1 MKSNTF
7 NRTLLA
13 VGVAA
18 ALGIATTANAAQT
31 PSAPGSTQINNT
43 ATAEYNVGG
52 EAQPIVTS
60 NKVTINISE
69 IAQFSLVAN
78 DSGASGKDTNE
89 NVAVIPTGFATFN
102 HRLTNDGNLT
112 DEYTMTLA
120 DITPSD
126 SGDSANYD
134 LSNSTVTYA
143 VYNATGI
150 VEAAK
155 MVSVSTFKTTKIT
168 LTAGEYAA
176 ITVNA
181 KTIGNKGG
189 DTQKLTLT
197 ATSSYLTKGF
207 TVVNKDATLTNTD
220 DSITRLPVL
229 AIVKSITDTLD
240 LNKDADTATYTI
252 TVTNDKT
259 TAYGADAT
267 GITIIDNLPAGLKLA
282 SPLITNTVSGAGVAG
297 TVART
302 KDGAGTG
309 NDDDGFTVSG
319 INLARGESI
328 TITFV
333 VQKDKLEE
341 AELAKDAA
349 GKVKDIVNHASV
361 KIPLKVSDTV
371 TIDII
376 DSTDNSTGAQNT
388 STYYPAA
395 GDSEIID
402 GTASGNGGDSTQSLT
417 ANKRNFT
424 VTPVATPG
432 YSPDQE
438 VPNITN
444 NTTKAKYET
453 IIANTGNKIE
463 GDVAG
468 ELVIKIT
475 DTGVNTNVQ
484 PDGDVTF
491 VYDSDGVPS
500 TTNVTVVVSKSSDGT
515 YDIHNIFPDGIA
527 PGGTVTVKY
536 NVTATTDATGTG
548 TTETTTVSIVPG
560 GTDAPAIVTGF
571 ASSNTTSVKG
581 LMLVKSQALDAMCD
595 GTADT
600 AFDSSTTALEATP
613 GQCVVYKI
621 TATNTFSALNITDL
635 VLADKTSNFEKNATY
650 ISGTTSTIVVSDGST
665 VSGVAIGTNTSNP
678 TVADKSVYATVNT
691 LAAGKNA
698 VLTFS
703 IKTNENGQANK

>member
-7 NRTLLA
+7 NYSLLA

-18 ALGIATTANAAQT
+18 VMGISTGVNAAQT
-31 PSAPGSTQINNT
+31 TAPEGSSQIVNT
-43 ATAEYNVGG
+43 ATAEYKVGNLD
-52 EAQPIVTS
+52 QPKVTS
-60 NKVTINISE
+60 NSVTVNISE
-69 IAQFSLVAN
+69 VAQFSLVAN
-78 DSGASGKDTNE
+78 DTGVANDDTNE
-89 NVAVIPTGFATFN
+89 NVAVIPTGFATFE

-126 SGDSANYD
+126 SGDNANYD

-143 VYNATGI
+143 IYNASGI
-150 VEAAK
+150 VGSAQT
-155 MVSVSTFKTTKIT
+155 VSVSTFNATKIT
-168 LTAGEYAA
+168 LKVGEYAN

-181 KTIGNKGG
+181 KTINNKGG

-207 TVVNKDATLTNTD
+207 TVVNADATLTNTD

-240 LNKDADTATYTI
+240 LNKADDTATYTI
-252 TVTNDKT
+252 TVTNNDK
-259 TAYGADAT
+259 TAYGAAAT
-267 GITIIDNLPAGLKLA
+267 DITIIDNLPAGLKLA
-282 SPLITNTVSGAGVAG
+282 SPLITNTVSGEGAAG
-297 TVART
+297 TVTRT
-302 KDGAGTG
+302 KGGVGSGTA
-309 NDDDGFTVSG
+309 DDGFTVSG
-319 INLARGESI
+319 VNLALGASI

-333 VQKDKLEE
+333 VQKDSIEE
-341 AELAKDAA
+341 AELEKNAA
-349 GKVKDIVNHASV
+349 GKVKDIINHASV

-395 GDSEIID
+395 SDSEIID

-417 ANKRNFT
+417 ANKRSFT

-444 NTTKAKYET
+444 DTTKAKYET

-491 VYDSDGVPS
+491 VYDADGVPS
-500 TTNVTVVVSKSSDGT
+500 TTNVTVVVSKSPDGT
-515 YDIHNIFPDGIA
+515 YDIHNIFPGGIA

-560 GTDAPAIVTGF
+560 GTDAPTIGPSFT
-571 ASSNTTSVKG
+571 SSNTTSVEG
-581 LMLVKSQALDAMCD
+581 LTLVKSQALDAACN

-600 AFDSSTTALEATP
+600 AFDNSTKLLEATP

-621 TATNTFSALNITDL
+621 TATNTFTALDITDL
-635 VLADKTSNFEKNATY
+635 VLADKTSNFKVNAIYNNDGKIT
-650 ISGTTSTIVVSDGST
+650 VSDSSVAST
-665 VSGVAIGTNTSNP
+665 VVVGTAP
-678 TVADKSVYATVNT
+678 KVIEESVYGTVTT

-703 IKTNENGQANK
+703 IKTNENGQASK